1 MKIESFINTF
11 FLWIETKTKEKF
23 FLAKLIFF
31 LVFLSLFF
39 ATPKFFFYMQQP
51 HNVLHV
57 WSAYQFKA
65 DHLTSSLTQY
75 QAVSHEAKLVFRLT
89 IPILIKLFGLNF
101 ITAYLL
107 KFVLGVL
114 SIILFFKITNKLLN
128 DKVSATLLSAGLV
141 FIYYGR
147 SGFIVYPTFDEI
159 AYFFILLALYVRNP
173 WLIFLCCSIAA
184 WTDER
189 SFLVLPIVIIFYQ
202 IYESKLVE
210 GNNNSLSYK
219 NIYRLNRYSLAA
231 FAAIVFYVAL
241 RLFLSFQYNMHT
253 PSGGADF
260 SVFVKNF
267 IFLGFGIWSF
277 YEGFWLLL
285 FLALVIMIKNKNYLL
300 SVAILAQLLVSIVV
314 ACCVDDITRSGA
326 CLGPLVFAF
335 ILIIKP
341 HVSRDGMRNILL
353 VCCFVSFV
361 FPAYYIVAGLCMEQ
375 PIYYEAIRFVLNKI
389 A

>member
-1 MKIESFINTF
+1 MKIEGFINAF
-11 FLWIETKTKEKF
+11 FLWIESKAKEKY
-23 FLAKLIFF
+23 FLPKLIFF
-31 LVFLSLFF
+31 LVLLSLFF
-39 ATPKFFFYMQQP
+39 ATPKFFFYIQNS

-75 QAVSHEAKLVFRLT
+75 QQVSHEAKLVFRLT
-89 IPILIKLFGLNF
+89 IPILIKIFGLNF

-107 KFVLGVL
+107 KFILGVL
-114 SIILFFKITNKLLN
+114 SIMLFFKITDKLLN

-173 WLIFLCCSIAA
+173 WVIFCCCSVAA

-202 IYESKLVE
+202 IYESKLVQE
-210 GNNNSLSYK
+210 NSNTLGSK
-219 NIYRLNRYSLAA
+219 NILRANKTSLAA
-231 FAAIVFYVAL
+231 LAAIVFYVAV
-241 RLFLSFQYNMHT
+241 RLFLTFQYDMHT

-260 SVFVKNF
+260 SVFVKNM
-267 IFLGFGIWSF
+267 IFLGSGIWSF

-285 FLALVIMIKNKNYLL
+285 FLSLIIMIKNKNYLL
-300 SVAILAQLLVSIVV
+300 SAAIMAQLLVSTVV

-341 HVSRDGMRNILL
+341 HVSKEGMRNILL

-375 PIYYEAIRFVLNKI
+375 PIYYEVIRFVLNKI